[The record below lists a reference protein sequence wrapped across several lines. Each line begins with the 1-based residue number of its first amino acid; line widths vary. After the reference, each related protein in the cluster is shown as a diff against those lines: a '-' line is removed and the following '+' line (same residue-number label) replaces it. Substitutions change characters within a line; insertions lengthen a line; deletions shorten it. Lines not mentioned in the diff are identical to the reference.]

1 MTLSKTSS
9 GPDTGTAPLRLD
21 GRRLDRWWPLLV
33 LLAIVPL
40 LYPTVPPLTDLPA
53 HMSRFMVQM
62 DGGRTP
68 ELARWYSFQW
78 NLLPNLG
85 TDLLIYA
92 LEPVLGLVPGVKAI
106 VILIVALQTA
116 GYLLLSRAV
125 HGRVTAT
132 ALFALPLAYGAP
144 LQHGFLNFSLTTA
157 LATLSL
163 ALWISPPMRAR
174 PALRYG
180 LFTLI
185 ACFLW
190 VGHLAGWALLCVMV
204 GSCELAAR
212 YTRDRPFWKA
222 LSGGFLASSCL
233 LVPQLLAMLWPN
245 TPEHLPTH
253 GFFRLGEKIYFLTN
267 VLTDRWSAF
276 DVVSAFVLAIVIV
289 VAWRAKGVA
298 VHKGLALGAIVL
310 FALFWLL
317 PGWVFGSYFAD
328 MRLTPTMFALALI
341 AARPELSWTHAR
353 WLMLAGLA
361 FFGLRLAGTT
371 VSMAMWDKQFKRE
384 TAVLDALPRGSQL
397 VSFNALPCR
406 TFVLQGR
413 VRDMHFPSFALLRR
427 HAFAN
432 DQFAMSGGQLLTIH
446 NPAAAPFDRDPSSI
460 EIGETCRGSIPILDS
475 TARIPTAIPYL
486 WIVWHTPER
495 DVPGWRA
502 AGRSGPSVLYRRAR

>member
-1 MTLSKTSS
+1 MTGPPKTLSDP
-9 GPDTGTAPLRLD
+9 GEGTAPLRLN
-21 GRRLDRWWPLLV
+21 RWWPLLV

-68 ELARWYSFQW
+68 ELAQWYSFQW

-92 LEPVLGLVPGVKAI
+92 LEPALGLVPGVKTI

-116 GYLLLSRAV
+116 GYLLLSRAA

-132 ALFALPLAYGAP
+132 TLFALPLAYGAP
-144 LQHGFLNFSLTTA
+144 LQYGFLNFLLTTA

-163 ALWISPPMRAR
+163 ALWISQPMRAR

-180 LFTLI
+180 LFTVI
-185 ACFLW
+185 ACVLW
-190 VGHLAGWALLCVMV
+190 VGHLAGWAVFCVMV

-212 YTRDRPFWKA
+212 YVQGRPFWKA

-233 LVPQLLAMLWPN
+233 LIPQVLGMLWPN

-253 GFFRLGEKIYFLTN
+253 GFFRLGEKVYFLTN
-267 VLTDRWSAF
+267 VLMDRWSPF
-276 DVVSAFVLAIVIV
+276 DVVSAFVLAIMI
-289 VAWRAKGVA
+289 AMTWRSKTGT
-298 VHKGLALGAIVL
+298 VHQGLALGAIVL
-310 FALFWLL
+310 FGLFWLL
-317 PGWVFGSYFAD
+317 PGWVYGSYFAD

-341 AARPELSWTHAR
+341 AARPELPRKQVR
-353 WLMLAGLA
+353 WLVLAGLA

-371 VSMAMWDKQFKRE
+371 VSMAIWDKQFKRE
-384 TAVLDALPRGSQL
+384 IAVLDALPHGSQL
-397 VSFNALPCR
+397 VSFRALPCR
-406 TFVLQGR
+406 PFIFQSRL
-413 VRDMHFPSFALLRR
+413 RDMHTASFALLRR

-432 DQFAMSGGQLLTIH
+432 DQFSMSGGQLLTIH

-460 EIGETCRGSIPILDS
+460 EIGETCQGSVPVLDS
-475 TARIPTAIPYL
+475 TARIPAAIPYL
-486 WIVWHTPER
+486 WIVWHTPEL
-495 DVPGWRA
+495 DVPGWKA
-502 AGRSGPSVLYRRAR
+502 VARSGASVLYRRKR